1 MSMRIYSIFK
11 SLQGEGLTIGAPT
24 AFIRTSGCPLRC
36 TYCDTPQAFDK
47 GEQMTIEAILAKV
60 AKLRCKH
67 VCLTGGEPL
76 AQKGSV
82 KLLERL
88 LEKGYQVVLETNGA
102 MPLDEMPCVENLT
115 ISMDIKCPSSGEAD
129 KMLFKNIEFLGPTD
143 QLKFIIADDADY
155 KYAKEV
161 IEEYGPKCEVIFT
174 PVGGTELKSL
184 AEKLLK
190 EGLDVRVLPQLHKF
204 IWGDE
209 DNR

>member
-1 MSMRIYSIFK
+1 MKVYSIFR

-24 AFIRTSGCPLRC
+24 TFIRTSGCPLRC

-47 GEQMTIEAILAKV
+47 GEEMTVDAIMAKV
-60 AKLRCKH
+60 KKLKTRH

-76 AQKGSV
+76 AQRDAS
-82 KLLERL
+82 KLIKRL
-88 LEKGYQVVLETNGA
+88 LDECYQLVLETNGA
-102 MPLDEMPCVENLT
+102 MSLEELPCVENLT

-129 KMLFKNIEFLGPTD
+129 KMRFENIEILGPTD
-143 QLKFIIADDADY
+143 QLKFIISNDADY
-155 KYAKEV
+155 AYAKE
-161 IEEYGPKCEVIFT
+161 IMEKYPPKCEVIFT
-174 PVGGTELKSL
+174 PVGGKDLKSL
-184 AEKLLK
+184 AEKVLK

>member
-1 MSMRIYSIFK
+1 MKIYSIFK

-47 GEQMTIEAILAKV
+47 GEQMSVDAIMTRVK
-60 AKLRCKH
+60 KLRCSH

-76 AQKGSV
+76 AQKDSPKLIE
-82 KLLERL
+82 KLLDE
-88 LEKGYQVVLETNGA
+88 GYQLVLETNGA
-102 MPLDEMPCVENLT
+102 MPLDDLPCVENLS

-129 KMLFKNIEFLGPTD
+129 KMRFENIELLGPTD
-143 QLKFIIADDADY
+143 QLKFIIGNDADY
-155 KYAKEV
+155 HFAKEV
-161 IEEYGPKCEVIFT
+161 IEKHSPKCEVILT
-174 PVGGTELKSL
+174 PVGGKDLKSL
-184 AEKLLK
+184 AEKVLK